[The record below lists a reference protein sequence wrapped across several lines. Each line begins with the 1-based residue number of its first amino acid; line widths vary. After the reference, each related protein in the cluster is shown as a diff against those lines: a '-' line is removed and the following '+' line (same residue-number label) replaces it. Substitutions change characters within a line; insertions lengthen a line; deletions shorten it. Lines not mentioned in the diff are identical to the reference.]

1 MSDTAIRGPT
11 IEQVIAARREHA
23 LVSRGW
29 LALLGRVAVL
39 ALVVW
44 LALTQCFLIC
54 QNSGQD
60 MFPAMKDGDL
70 CVIFRTQLMDL
81 VGEKLSAGDI
91 VAYRIEGERHFGR
104 IVAIAG
110 DTLQIDTRGSVTV
123 NGVTEGGEIL
133 YPTYPRGDLLNIEYI
148 QSGNVYVLGD
158 YRTQTKDSRDYGSI
172 PLAQI
177 EGKVLSI
184 LRRRGL

>member
-1 MSDTAIRGPT
+1 MRGNAVRSPT
-11 IEQVIAARREHA
+11 IEDVIAARREHA
-23 LVSRGW
+23 IIGRGY
-29 LALLGRVAVL
+29 LALLGRIAVL

-44 LALTQCFLIC
+44 LALSQCFLIC
-54 QNSGQD
+54 QSVGQD

-70 CVIFRTQLMDL
+70 CVIFRTKLMEL
-81 VGEKLSAGDI
+81 VGEKFSAGDI

-123 NGVTEGGEIL
+123 NGVTESGEIL
-133 YPTYPRGDLLNIEYI
+133 YPTYPREDLLNIEYI
-148 QSGNVYVLGD
+148 QSGLVYVLGD
-158 YRTQTKDSRDYGSI
+158 YRTQTKDSRDYGAI
-172 PLAQI
+172 PLAQV
-177 EGKVLSI
+177 EGRVITI

>member
-1 MSDTAIRGPT
+1 MRDTTVRGTAIET
-11 IEQVIAARREHA
+11 VIAKRREHA
-23 LVSRGW
+23 LIGRGY

-39 ALVVW
+39 GLVAW

-70 CVIFRTQLMDL
+70 CVIFRTKLMNL
-81 VGEKLSAGDI
+81 VGENLAAGDI

-104 IVAIAG
+104 IAAIAG

-133 YPTYPRGDLLNIEYI
+133 YPTYTREDFLNIEYI

-158 YRTQTKDSRDYGSI
+158 YRTQTKDSRDYGAI
-172 PLAQI
+172 PLAQV
-177 EGKVLSI
+177 EGKVISI